1 LLSCANPASTP
12 TRFLEILPARCSR
25 RPFITPM
32 AALSQT
38 KVRTGRLQDVARAE
52 HIRLALAAVDATTV
66 PMPTASL
73 VHDHFVPVSP
83 GAKERSAGRGWR
95 GFAREMHGFEFG
107 RAKSVLDE
115 LTLIKAALGRN
126 TQARKARTVS
136 PLDGE
141 RTSAGVPRCLT
152 NPFPRRR
159 LGMISSSTLSV

>member
-1 LLSCANPASTP
+1 MSLTLSIYAWRWQLSMRRLCPCPRPAWST
-12 TRFLEILPARCSR
+12 IIS
-25 RPFITPM
+25 
-32 AALSQT
+32 
-38 KVRTGRLQDVARAE
+38 
-52 HIRLALAAVDATTV
+52 
-66 PMPTASL
+66 
-73 VHDHFVPVSP
+73 VPVSP

-126 TQARKARTVS
+126 TQAWKARTVS